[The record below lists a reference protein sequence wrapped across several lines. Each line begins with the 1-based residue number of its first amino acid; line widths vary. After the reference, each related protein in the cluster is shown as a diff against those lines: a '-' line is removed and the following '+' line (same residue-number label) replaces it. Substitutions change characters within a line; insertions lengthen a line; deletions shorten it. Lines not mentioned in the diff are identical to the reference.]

1 MDYDYFMEVH
11 SVIVVLLRKLVVV
24 LVSIDDIIR
33 RNDVKA
39 GTNVKYVFGNDD
51 E

>member
-1 MDYDYFMEVH
+1 MDYDYFMEVAFYCC
-11 SVIVVLLRKLVVV
+11 VVEKVVV
-24 LVSIDDIIR
+24 LVSNDDIIR

-39 GTNVKYVFGNDD
+39 GTKVKYVFGNDD